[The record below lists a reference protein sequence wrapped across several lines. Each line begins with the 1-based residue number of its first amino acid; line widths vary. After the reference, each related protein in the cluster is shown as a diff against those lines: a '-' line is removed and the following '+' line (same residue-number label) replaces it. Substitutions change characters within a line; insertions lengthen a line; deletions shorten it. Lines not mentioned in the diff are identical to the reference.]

1 VRDNAPYRRVMPYL
15 MRGRNE
21 SVVYFEQEHDLTK
34 TLPFIE
40 RFNKAHPDT
49 PVSLFH
55 VVAWAAVKTLD
66 ERPNLNRFVAGGRVF
81 QRDGI
86 WISYSAKK
94 EKADGSPIVVLKRRF
109 DPDEPFD
116 RMVDSMYGELRT
128 SRSDD
133 ESYTDKELG
142 LVLKAQG
149 LPLRAL
155 MALERFADAFGL
167 LPGAYIRNDPMFA
180 SLFIANLGSL
190 KMDSGYHH
198 LYEYGNI
205 PIFCV
210 IGRTRETPI
219 AVDGKV
225 KVRKI
230 ATLRFSYD
238 ERIEDGLY
246 AQSSLERFRTYVED
260 PEGAGLSI

>member
-1 VRDNAPYRRVMPYL
+1 MPYL

-34 TLPFIE
+34 TLPVIE

-49 PVSLFH
+49 PISLFH
-55 VVAWAAVKTLD
+55 LVTWAAVKTLD

-94 EKADGSPIVVLKRRF
+94 EKAEGSPIVVLKRRF
-109 DPDEPFD
+109 EPGEPFEA
-116 RMVDSMYGELRT
+116 MVTAMHSELRT
-128 SRSDD
+128 NRSDD
-133 ESYTDKELG
+133 ESYTDKELN

-149 LPLRAL
+149 LPLRGL

-167 LPGAYIRNDPMFA
+167 LPASYIRNDPMFA

-190 KMDSGYHH
+190 RMDSGYHH

-210 IGRTRETPI
+210 IGRTRETP
-219 AVDGKV
+219 VVVNGKV
-225 KVRKI
+225 TARPT

-246 AQSSLERFRTYVED
+246 AQSALERFRSYVED
-260 PEGAGLSI
+260 PEASDLFS